1 MARRAASAL
10 PGLAPPT
17 LVPEGAN
24 RPQAVE
30 NAPPGKARR
39 RLATPPGLVHFDAMS
54 ASEAI
59 LARPAS
65 EVRALPANV
74 EAEAAFLGA
83 VLIDN
88 RILEEMTVPLR
99 SDHFFAAVHGR
110 VFERILALIDR
121 KAVVTPVTLKPY
133 FESDEE
139 LKELGGTA
147 YLARLTADGQGLLA
161 PRELAQ
167 QIYDLALLREL
178 ISVGRNLVEGAMDT
192 SETVEPLKQV
202 EQAEAALFA
211 VAEGAQTGNE
221 AQTFGQATRASLEM
235 IEKALL
241 SGGHISGTTT
251 GLTSV
256 NEKIGGLHDSD
267 LIILAGR
274 PGMGKTSLVT
284 NIAFNCA
291 DRLRD
296 DMSRGIPAK
305 DSVGAAVAF
314 FSLEMSA
321 DQLATRILA
330 EQSGISS
337 ESLRMGRI
345 SREDFQQLSFASQ
358 RLAELPLYIDDT
370 PGLSIGALRT
380 RARRLKRRH
389 DIGLIVVDYLQLLS
403 GSGRSDNRVNEI
415 SEISRGLKTLAKELS
430 VPVIA
435 LSQLSR
441 AVEQRDDKRPMLSDL
456 RESGSIEQ
464 DADMVW
470 FVFREDYYVASREP
484 KRPIESDDA
493 KVHEAH
499 AAWAAEMERVF
510 GLAELIVAKQRHGST
525 GKVRLRFEARIT
537 RFSDLAPDQ
546 MMHDMDD

>member
-1 MARRAASAL
+1 MPTEAL
-10 PGLAPPT
+10 LIRDT
-17 LVPEGAN
+17 E
-24 RPQAVE
+24 E
-30 NAPPGKARR
+30 
-39 RLATPPGLVHFDAMS
+39 
-54 ASEAI
+54 I
-59 LARPAS
+59 
-65 EVRALPANV
+65 RALPSNV

-88 RILEEMTVPLR
+88 RIIEEIGGKLKPE
-99 SDHFFAAVHGR
+99 HFFAAVHGR
-110 VFERILALIDR
+110 VYERIVTLLDR

-133 FESDEE
+133 FEVDEG

-147 YLARLTADGQGLLA
+147 YLARLTADGQGLLN
-161 PRELAQ
+161 PRDLAEQ
-167 QIYDLALLREL
+167 VYDLALLREL
-178 ISVGRNLVEGAMDT
+178 ITVGRNLVAGAMDT
-192 SETVEPLKQV
+192 SESVAPLEQV
-202 EQAEAALFA
+202 QQAEAALYA
-211 VAEGAQTGNE
+211 VAEGAQSGSE
-221 AQTFGQATRASLEM
+221 AQGFAVATRTALGM
-235 IEKALL
+235 IEQALL

-251 GLTSV
+251 GLTSI

-274 PGMGKTSLVT
+274 PGMGKTSLAT
-284 NIAFNCA
+284 NIAFNAA
-291 DRLRD
+291 DRMRRD
-296 DMSRGIPAK
+296 IVDGIDPK
-305 DSVGAAVAF
+305 DSVGAATAF

-337 ESLRMGRI
+337 EMLRMGKI

-370 PGLSIGALRT
+370 PALSIAALRA

-389 DIGLIVVDYLQLLS
+389 DVGLIVVDYLQLLQ
-403 GSGRSDNRVNEI
+403 GSGRANDNRVNEI

-441 AVEQRDDKRPMLSDL
+441 AVEQREDKRPMLSDL

-470 FVFREDYYVASREP
+470 FVYREDYYVAAKEP
-484 KRPIESDDA
+484 KVPQGADDP
-493 KVHEAH
+493 KIHDAH
-499 AAWAAEMERVF
+499 AAWQAEMERVY

-525 GKVRLRFEARIT
+525 GKVRMKFEPRIT
-537 RFSDLAPDQ
+537 RFSDLA
-546 MMHDMDD
+546 DDERAGNSYDD